1 MSKRDKARAKQVNTG
16 TTTNGESKLS
26 PADSQVLMASGGS
39 AATLSATPSVL
50 GTPAVD
56 ATDTPARPP
65 IPWQRYLI
73 PTLAV
78 LGILDSL
85 YLSYVKIA
93 HAKPFCSGLGDC
105 ETVNSSAYSTFAGIP
120 IAFLGVG
127 MYAVIFILSMWG
139 PKLPGLL
146 ATYAPLIVFG
156 MALGGVLYSAYLTY
170 LELYVIEAICIY
182 CVGSAILITL
192 IFLSSLW
199 FLVRGDPVSEPA

>member
-1 MSKRDKARAKQVNTG
+1 M
-16 TTTNGESKLS
+16 
-26 PADSQVLMASGGS
+26 MASGGS
-39 AATLSATPSVL
+39 AALSAPTASL
-50 GTPAVD
+50 GIPAAPAVEP
-56 ATDTPARPP
+56 ATWRRFLRV
-65 IPWQRYLI
+65 QYLI
-73 PTLAV
+73 PFLAF

-127 MYAVIFILSMWG
+127 MYAVVFILAMWG

-146 ATYAPLIVFG
+146 STYAPLLIFG
-156 MALGGVLYSAYLTY
+156 IGLGGVLDSAYLTY

-192 IFLSSLW
+192 IFLTSLW
-199 FLVRGDPVSEPA
+199 FLLRGQPTDEPA